1 MSHSTIPEQFIENL
15 GIMSEETYNKII
27 NCKIM
32 IVGLGGLG
40 GYLANHLVRLGVN
53 HLTLVDYDQYTLS
66 NLNRQLFSS
75 LETVG
80 KYKAVIIKEQMH
92 KINPQCMIEVALTDI
107 KDISIA
113 NKKYDYIIDAVDNL
127 DTKKYIVNLGK
138 KLNIPILHGACAGWY
153 GQVGWILPNCNL
165 IEEIYGDAKKGIEE
179 QLKNP
184 SFTPAVVASMMASEF
199 VKLIQDPKKA
209 TVNRILMIDLYN
221 NTIISNETSSSKK
234 E

>member
-1 MSHSTIPEQFIENL
+1 MSHSNITEQFIENL

-53 HLTLVDYDQYTLS
+53 HLTLVDYDRYTLS

-80 KYKAVIIKEQMH
+80 KYKAEVIKEHIH

-107 KDISIA
+107 KDI
-113 NKKYDYIIDAVDNL
+113 D
-127 DTKKYIVNLGK
+127 
-138 KLNIPILHGACAGWY
+138 
-153 GQVGWILPNCNL
+153 
-165 IEEIYGDAKKGIEE
+165 
-179 QLKNP
+179 
-184 SFTPAVVASMMASEF
+184 
-199 VKLIQDPKKA
+199 
-209 TVNRILMIDLYN
+209 
-221 NTIISNETSSSKK
+221 
-234 E
+234 